1 MFTIGDTGSLVLAED
16 VVDRRCWFVLDHNL
30 VKVFAWLLVR
40 VAFAVL
46 HQAFYPRVTL
56 ELFPCS
62 TELDCACRGW
72 GKFRKALGYVLCLW
86 HEPACQM
93 VSGRGTWLE
102 HASGVPG

>member
-46 HQAFYPRVTL
+46 HQAFPLLYR
-56 ELFPCS
+56 
-62 TELDCACRGW
+62 A
-72 GKFRKALGYVLCLW
+72 
-86 HEPACQM
+86 
-93 VSGRGTWLE
+93 
-102 HASGVPG
+102 